1 MSQNTE
7 APYENQVQPAQD
19 VLTEL
24 LRSGAQQLIAQ
35 AVEAELNEM
44 LSAYRDI
51 STIKGQRT
59 IVRNGYH
66 PTREIL
72 TGIGPVPV
80 RVPKVRDRSG
90 SGVKFTSS
98 LIPPYLRRAASIDQ
112 LLPLLYLKGIS
123 TGDMQEALTALVG
136 EQARGLSASVV
147 SRLKS
152 VWHEEYRGWSKRDL
166 TGQQYVYL
174 WVDGIYF
181 NVRSDGDRQCILVI
195 IGATATGEKEFVAI
209 EDGYR
214 ESEQSWTDVLVDL
227 RARGLTAA
235 PALAVGDGALGF
247 WNAVAKIFPT
257 TRHQRCWVHKTAN
270 VLAKMPKSMHGKA
283 KPQLQNIW
291 MAETR
296 QDADKAFD
304 VFVTMHEAKYPKAT
318 ACLQKDRE
326 ALLAFYDFPAVHW
339 QHIRTTNPI
348 ESTFATVR
356 LRTVK
361 SRNCVSRTS
370 ILTMVFK
377 LGESAQR
384 RWKRLRGYNVLKHVT
399 QGVRYVDGIRADE
412 ERKNDRNSNEDR
424 VAA

>member
-7 APYENQVQPAQD
+7 APCENQVHHPQD

-24 LRSGAQQLIAQ
+24 LRTGAQQLIAQ

-51 STIKGQRT
+51 STINGQRA
-59 IVRNGYH
+59 IVRNCYQ

-123 TGDMQEALTALVG
+123 TGDMQEALTSLVG

-152 VWHEEYRGWSKRDL
+152 VWHEEHQAWSIRDL

-181 NVRSDGDRQCILVI
+181 NVHSDGDRRCILVV

-214 ESEQSWTDVLVDL
+214 ESERSWTDVLVDL

-235 PALAVGDGALGF
+235 PALAIGDGALGF
-247 WNAVAKIFPT
+247 WNAVAKIFPA

-304 VFVTMHEAKYPKAT
+304 VFVTMHEAKYLKAT
-318 ACLQKDRE
+318 ACLQEDRE
-326 ALLAFYDFPAVHW
+326 ALFTFYDFPAVHW

-356 LRTVK
+356 LRKVK
-361 SRNCVSRTS
+361 SRNYVSRTS

-377 LGESAQR
+377 LGESVQR

-399 QGVRYVDGIRADE
+399 QGVRYVDGIRTDE
-412 ERKNDRNSNEDR
+412 EQTKDRNSNEDR